1 MNTHR
6 WEKRDK
12 NDTKMPHR
20 TQPILKLHLAR
31 LHHVNSKGGKDSPS
45 IALPHPP
52 TQEILSKESR
62 GITQKLQYQNEIKNT
77 HNSSTLL
84 KKNKTSMNGLE
95 RKKTKNNHQKKIT
108 HSLQQKQKAH
118 VQMKS
123 SPVTNIVIAES
134 GRRSS
139 DDLLFKQLS
148 YCNDGRRRT
157 SSTHQN
163 TMTTS
168 HETIKDDKSRTLKGS
183 SDSSDYVDIKQSPYR
198 SKSDYKTYD
207 RGSGEDSSS
216 WGNNCFDNEYS
227 TESNNERNKPYS
239 DDEFVNIHND
249 TYDKIKEVASLSKI
263 SSLLG
268 QLCSKTKQF
277 LSKLSLCISFAI
289 ALIAVILVSQHI
301 LNMRARKKKS
311 TEKRMFTVPTLS
323 PITEIKGI
331 QSKIPSKNYS
341 ELPTTSTY
349 QPSNI
354 ITNIPSKKYSE
365 SPTLLTSQYPSTRPS
380 HVATRQPS
388 KMRTNI
394 PSKAYSE
401 SPTLLTSQYPSTRPS
416 HVVTHQPSKMITNI
430 PSKAYSESPTLLVS
444 RYLSTKPSHVATHQ
458 PSKMR
463 TNIPSRTYSES
474 PTHLVSQYLSIR
486 PSDFATHQPSNI
498 ITNNQSK
505 SYSEPPTFQPSPNA
519 STRLSDVATRQPSK
533 MRTNSPSK
541 TYSESPTLLTSQ
553 YPSAR
558 PSHVA
563 THQPSKMRTNSP
575 SKAYSESPTFQPSP
589 YLSTIPSLSTH
600 QPSNIITNIP
610 SKAYSESPTLL
621 TSQYPSTRPS
631 HVATHQPSKMITNIP
646 SKAYSESPTLL
657 TSQYPSTRPS
667 HVATHQPSKII
678 TNNPSKVYSESPSF
692 NPSQFFSKYP
702 STEPTLMPSKM
713 FSGTPSN
720 PYTWHQ
726 VGQVLTGRSKDGN
739 EFGKSV
745 SVSSDGKT
753 IAVSS
758 FKNDEILVFD
768 NIGSIWVQ
776 RGEALKGPQGSWF
789 GSVLSISANGEIVAG
804 GGFYYDNGRGL
815 VEAFVYNKG
824 TEQWDKL
831 GNTLTGAYEWNM
843 FGSSIDL
850 SSNGMFIIIGE
861 NSIENVKQCVQVFE
875 FDGYVWNKRG
885 STIRGSSA
893 SDSFGSPREAVSIT
907 SSGDII
913 AVGSHIGDYVKMFQ
927 WKQNDWKLMMS
938 SSTTR
943 GADGSWFGFSVE
955 ITSINNNE
963 FVLAVGSPGG
973 SLTSPKL
980 QPGAIHIYDCIN
992 DLICTERKQLIKLDY
1007 VQSIGHTLTISSDGN
1022 IVASSTE
1029 VAAVAFTWS
1038 NDTWTQ
1044 LGDLMCKANEGTRNE
1059 IPVSLSS
1066 DGSIIVV
1073 GVPHDGDGF
1082 FNGRNYGE
1090 GHVFEWKRN

>member
-45 IALPHPP
+45 IALPQPP

-416 HVVTHQPSKMITNI
+416 HVATHQPSKMITNIPSKAYSESPTLLTSQYPSTRPSHVVTHQPSKMITNI

-553 YPSAR
+553 YPSA
-558 PSHVA
+558 
-563 THQPSKMRTNSP
+563 
-575 SKAYSESPTFQPSP
+575 
-589 YLSTIPSLSTH
+589 
-600 QPSNIITNIP
+600 
-610 SKAYSESPTLL
+610 
-621 TSQYPSTRPS
+621 
-631 HVATHQPSKMITNIP
+631 
-646 SKAYSESPTLL
+646 
-657 TSQYPSTRPS
+657 RPS

-893 SDSFGSPREAVSIT
+893 SDGFGSPREAVSIT

>member
-380 HVATRQPS
+380 HVAT
-388 KMRTNI
+388 
-394 PSKAYSE
+394 
-401 SPTLLTSQYPSTRPS
+401 
-416 HVVTHQPSKMITNI
+416 
-430 PSKAYSESPTLLVS
+430 
-444 RYLSTKPSHVATHQ
+444 
-458 PSKMR
+458 
-463 TNIPSRTYSES
+463 
-474 PTHLVSQYLSIR
+474 
-486 PSDFATHQPSNI
+486 
-498 ITNNQSK
+498 
-505 SYSEPPTFQPSPNA
+505 
-519 STRLSDVATRQPSK
+519 
-533 MRTNSPSK
+533 
-541 TYSESPTLLTSQ
+541 
-553 YPSAR
+553 
-558 PSHVA
+558 
-563 THQPSKMRTNSP
+563 
-575 SKAYSESPTFQPSP
+575 
-589 YLSTIPSLSTH
+589 
-600 QPSNIITNIP
+600 
-610 SKAYSESPTLL
+610 
-621 TSQYPSTRPS
+621 
-631 HVATHQPSKMITNIP
+631 
-646 SKAYSESPTLL
+646 
-657 TSQYPSTRPS
+657 
-667 HVATHQPSKII
+667 HQPSKII

-893 SDSFGSPREAVSIT
+893 SDGFGSPREAVSIT

>member
-31 LHHVNSKGGKDSPS
+31 LYQVNSKGGKDSSS

-123 SPVTNIVIAES
+123 SPVTSIVIAES

-163 TMTTS
+163 TMTTF

-198 SKSDYKTYD
+198 SKSEYKTYD

-216 WGNNCFDNEYS
+216 WGNNSFDNEYS

-239 DDEFVNIHND
+239 DDEFVDIHND

-289 ALIAVILVSQHI
+289 ALIAIILVSQHI

-416 HVVTHQPSKMITNI
+416 HVATHQPSKMITNI

-474 PTHLVSQYLSIR
+474 PTLLVSQYLSIR

-505 SYSEPPTFQPSPNA
+505 SYSESPTFQPSPNA
-519 STRLSDVATRQPSK
+519 STRPLDVATHQPSK

-563 THQPSKMRTNSP
+563 THQPSK
-575 SKAYSESPTFQPSP
+575 
-589 YLSTIPSLSTH
+589 
-600 QPSNIITNIP
+600 IITN
-610 SKAYSESPTLL
+610 T
-621 TSQYPSTRPS
+621 
-631 HVATHQPSKMITNIP
+631 
-646 SKAYSESPTLL
+646 
-657 TSQYPSTRPS
+657 
-667 HVATHQPSKII
+667 
-678 TNNPSKVYSESPSF
+678 PSKVYSESPSF

-875 FDGYVWNKRG
+875 FDGYMWNKRG

-893 SDSFGSPREAVSIT
+893 SDGFGSPKEAVSIT

-913 AVGSHIGDYVKMFQ
+913 AVGSHVGDYVKMFQ

-963 FVLAVGSPGG
+963 FVLVVGSPGG
-973 SLTSPKL
+973 PLGAKPPS
-980 QPGAIHIYDCIN
+980 GAIHIYDCIN

-1007 VQSIGHTLTISSDGN
+1007 ALSIGHTLTISSDGN

-1029 VAAVAFTWS
+1029 VAAVAFTWG

-1044 LGDLMCKANEGTRNE
+1044 LGDLMCKANEGTVNE

-1073 GVPHDGDGF
+1073 GVPHDGNGL